1 MNFLDLCDDLIDK
14 IRHEVSVIHRNK
26 ELTTYNVKKKQ
37 RNQAAVL
44 WCWPHDFP
52 HPEGNTRQTTTLHTD
67 GKKLFSYGWCIGHT
81 KDEKKRVLE
90 YTAKGLGFLSHTTSC
105 HVGIANRHINK
116 YV

>member
-26 ELTTYNVKKKQ
+26 ELSTYKAKKKQ

-44 WCWPHDFP
+44 WCWRHNFP
-52 HPEGNTRQTTTLHTD
+52 HKTPTLRTD
-67 GKKLFSYGWCIGHT
+67 GERLFSYALCIGIT
-81 KDEKKRVLE
+81 KDEKKRVWD
-90 YTAKGLGFLSHTTSC
+90 YTAKGLGFMSQTTSC

>member
-1 MNFLDLCDDLIDK
+1 MNFLDLCDDLIDMVRDEVRL
-14 IRHEVSVIHRNK
+14 IHRHE
-26 ELTTYNVKKKQ
+26 ELTTYKAKKRQ

-44 WCWPHDFP
+44 WCWRHNFP
-52 HPEGNTRQTTTLHTD
+52 HKTPTLQTD
-67 GKKLFSYGWCIGHT
+67 GERLFSYGWCIGHT